1 MAANSWVRRDGW
13 RAWQFASATPAAVA
27 DSRVRPSW
35 PSQRMWRRATIDVRL
50 TASAV
55 LIAGSE
61 LLLTVW
67 LVAAA
72 AVGFYALV
80 TLVR

>member
-1 MAANSWVRRDGW
+1 
-13 RAWQFASATPAAVA
+13 
-27 DSRVRPSW
+27 
-35 PSQRMWRRATIDVRL
+35 MWRRATIDVRL

-72 AVGFYALV
+72 AAGFYALV